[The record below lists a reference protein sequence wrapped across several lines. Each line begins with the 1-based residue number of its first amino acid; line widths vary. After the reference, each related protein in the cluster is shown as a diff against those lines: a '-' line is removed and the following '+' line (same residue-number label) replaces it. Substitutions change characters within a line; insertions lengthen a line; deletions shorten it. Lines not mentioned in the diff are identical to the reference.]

1 MTKTLYFRIL
11 FLVFAVFMVSSVA
24 FAAGFER
31 DLYFGVSNDADV
43 TRLQE
48 FLKSQSVY
56 SGPVTGNFFSLT
68 RDGVKRFQERE
79 GIAPVAG
86 YFGSKTRGRANT
98 LLSSET
104 GNTQKITE
112 LDLLIQSLVNAKAA
126 YPALA
131 FDTLIEKYRRE
142 RDTIKSSGGIVPP
155 VLPTLAAP
163 ETPSAAVPLPPA
175 ASSTTPVG
183 TTTPSVTPTPKEFRI
198 SGARESVF
206 PIAAVNPTKIGDFT
220 IKNTLGESVFLS
232 QIVVKLT
239 DAMNSSVNRSR
250 KVIFVLRDGI
260 TTADSVVSST
270 NFTFNSTVPQ
280 SGDPNTSQFGL
291 SLPVTVNAGEER
303 AYGLWVDNLDYVT
316 SGTLTIEFDSLLS
329 STGIV
334 PVGGFKFV
342 LNRS

>member
-1 MTKTLYFRIL
+1 MIKTFCFRAF
-11 FLVFAVFMVSSVA
+11 FLFAVFMVPSAA

-48 FLKSQSVY
+48 FLKLQGVY

-68 RDGVKRFQERE
+68 REGVRRFQERE
-79 GIAPVAG
+79 GIVPVAG
-86 YFGSKTRGRANT
+86 YFGPKTRSRANT

-104 GNTQKITE
+104 GNIQKITE
-112 LDLLIQSLVNAKAA
+112 LDLLIQSLVNVKTA
-126 YPALA
+126 YPAFA

-142 RDTIKSSGGIVPP
+142 RDAIKSSGGIVPP
-155 VLPTLAAP
+155 VLPTLPAP
-163 ETPSAAVPLPPA
+163 ETPPAAVPSPPA
-175 ASSTTPVG
+175 ASSTTSAA
-183 TTTPSVTPTPKEFRI
+183 TTTSPVTPAPKEFRI

-206 PIAAVNPTKIGDFT
+206 PIAAVNPTKIGDLT
-220 IKNTLGESVFLS
+220 IKNNLGESALLS

-239 DAMNSSVNRSR
+239 DEMNSNVNRSR

-260 TTADSVVSST
+260 TTADSVLSST

-280 SGDPNTSQFGL
+280 SGNPNTSQFGL

-303 AYGLWVDNLDYVT
+303 TYGLWVDNLDYVT

-342 LNRS
+342 LNRP